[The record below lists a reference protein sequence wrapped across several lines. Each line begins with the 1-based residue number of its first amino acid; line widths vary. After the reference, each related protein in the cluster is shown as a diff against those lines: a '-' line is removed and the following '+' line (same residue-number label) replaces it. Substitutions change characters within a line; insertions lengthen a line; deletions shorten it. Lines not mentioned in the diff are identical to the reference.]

1 MPDEAQRRVDA
12 ARFVC
17 QHRASAVH
25 PHHTLITSSNKFH
38 CFLLRLM
45 VAFMDALASE
55 HTTAESALHLS
66 SYES

>member
-1 MPDEAQRRVDA
+1 MPAEAQRRVDA

-17 QHRASAVH
+17 QRRANGVH

-38 CFLLRLM
+38 CFPLRLM

-55 HTTAESALHLS
+55 HTKTESVLHLS
-66 SYES
+66 SYEL